1 MTPRLSDVL
10 THCKK
15 FSKNL
20 VLQMPKN
27 TNLTNLLKI
36 INLCFL
42 NPIIKI

>member
-1 MTPRLSDVL
+1 MRPRLSDIL
-10 THCKK
+10 NHCKK
-15 FSKNL
+15 FSKNFII
-20 VLQMPKN
+20 QMPKN